1 MFFDPTVLAPIA
13 TVLASIAALA
23 VPLYIGI
30 SQNKLQKR
38 MHNRDCMLVRQE
50 KLLEIYNVF
59 ASCLNKLNIN
69 AVLQK
74 MKMGQPENFPVLML
88 DHADKLYRSLDEAR
102 LLFDDV
108 KLLQVLE
115 NIAHKYSRLVNEYID
130 LIAVSQSK
138 YAENLQKVCEK
149 FPGFQPL
156 PLSNILNNKEVADYF
171 NELNTTE
178 QSIRW
183 ERDVDAFKK
192 EDLSFEN
199 FDIYFKKH
207 IITAKL

>member
-1 MFFDPTVLAPIA
+1 MSKQVEHQCR
-13 TVLASIAALA
+13 AAK
-23 VPLYIGI
+23 
-30 SQNKLQKR
+30 N
-38 MHNRDCMLVRQE
+38 
-50 KLLEIYNVF
+50 
-59 ASCLNKLNIN
+59 
-69 AVLQK
+69 
-74 MKMGQPENFPVLML
+74 ENGVTW
-88 DHADKLYRSLDEAR
+88 K
-102 LLFDDV
+102 

-178 QSIRW
+178 QSARW
-183 ERDVDAFKK
+183 EKEIEAFKK

-199 FDIYFKKH
+199 FDVYFKKH
-207 IITAKL
+207 IITAEL

>member
-1 MFFDPTVLAPIA
+1 MTFDTSTLVSCVTLVA
-13 TVLASIAALA
+13 T
-23 VPLYIGI
+23 LYLGL
-30 SQNKLQKR
+30 SQKCQQKR

-74 MKMGQPENFPVLML
+74 MKMGQPENFPVIML

-102 LLFDDV
+102 LLFDDK

-130 LIAVSQSK
+130 LVAVSQSK

-178 QSIRW
+178 QSARW
-183 ERDVDAFKK
+183 EKEIEAFKK

-207 IITAKL
+207 IITAEL

>member
-1 MFFDPTVLAPIA
+1 MSFDPNDLAPIA
-13 TVLASIAALA
+13 TILAPIVTLI
-23 VPLYIGI
+23 VTLYLGL
-30 SQNKLQKR
+30 SQKSLQKR

-74 MKMGQPENFPVLML
+74 MKMGQPENFPVIML

-102 LLFDDV
+102 LLFDDK

-178 QSIRW
+178 QSARW
-183 ERDVDAFKK
+183 EKEIEAFKK
-192 EDLSFEN
+192 DDLSFKN
-199 FDIYFKKH
+199 FDVYFKKH
-207 IITAKL
+207 IITTKL

>member
-1 MFFDPTVLAPIA
+1 MSFNPTVLAPIA
-13 TVLASIAALA
+13 TVLASIATLA
-23 VPLYIGI
+23 VPLYLGI

-74 MKMGQPENFPVLML
+74 MKMGQPENFPVIML

-102 LLFDDV
+102 LLLDDE
-108 KLLQVLE
+108 KLLQVLK

-192 EDLSFEN
+192 EDLSFKN

>member
-1 MFFDPTVLAPIA
+1 MSFNPTILAPIA

-74 MKMGQPENFPVLML
+74 MKMGQPENFPVIML

-102 LLFDDV
+102 LLFDDE

-149 FPGFQPL
+149 FPDFQPL

-178 QSIRW
+178 QSARW
-183 ERDVDAFKK
+183 EKEIEAFKK
-192 EDLSFEN
+192 DDLSFKN
-199 FDIYFKKH
+199 FDVYFKKH